1 MRVSRVI
8 VLRWRCGRASGLGS
22 LKSLRRLPCSRRRRG
37 LGSLSSPLRRKRLA
51 RCLGLQRC
59 LVDGTLRFLPG
70 RKFGRLCGCEL
81 CGVLGGQSRLFLP
94 CGIFGGQSRLFLLC
108 GMLGRQ
114 SRLFLL
120 SGMLGRQSRPF
131 LLRCLLGSQPCL
143 FPLRG
148 LMRGLLGGFPCGI
161 LRDQFSLPGLF
172 RGACCFGQ
180 PLHLGGAVGFCAVI
194 DAGEVSQGR
203 LEARLG
209 RMRLLGLKGLRRKWL
224 QLARFGL
231 KRVRIKGLRLGRA
244 WLGLGRGG
252 LLGFQ
257 RLLNAQPDLFPRL
270 CPRCGKVTV
279 FCAVQIGPG
288 IKRRDIFRRLILVVR
303 RFTISHTSPQYLP
316 LPFLCPS
323 PDEST
328 NAYQSCGRPRR
339 T

>member
-22 LKSLRRLPCSRRRRG
+22 QKSRKWCSLRRLPCSRRCG
-37 LGSLSSPLRRKRLA
+37 LGPLRGPLCRKRLA

-59 LVDGTLRFLPG
+59 LVDGTLRFLTG
-70 RKFGRLCGCEL
+70 CKFGCLCGCL
-81 CGVLGGQSRLFLP
+81 LRGLLGGQSRLFLP
-94 CGIFGGQSRLFLLC
+94 RGIFGCQSRLFLLC
-108 GMLGRQ
+108 GMLGGQ
-114 SRLFLL
+114 A
-120 SGMLGRQSRPF
+120 RPF
-131 LLRCLLGSQPCL
+131 LLRGLLGSQPCL

-257 RLLNAQPDLFPRL
+257 RLLNAQPALFPR
-270 CPRCGKVTV
+270 CEP
-279 FCAVQIGPG
+279 
-288 IKRRDIFRRLILVVR
+288 
-303 RFTISHTSPQYLP
+303 TSLEWGQ
-316 LPFLCPS
+316 S
-323 PDEST
+323 PAACS
-328 NAYQSCGRPRR
+328 AG
-339 T
+339 